1 MKEYY
6 QKLTQLS
13 IVHLFA
19 LSALLFEFLTN
30 GNKKYTVEGISMV
43 HQKRVFVYRNQ
54 REKELGPCSKTRG
67 SPCAIALF
75 LLNMIE

>member
-1 MKEYY
+1 ME
-6 QKLTQLS
+6 
-13 IVHLFA
+13 I
-19 LSALLFEFLTN
+19 
-30 GNKKYTVEGISMV
+30 KKYTVEGISMV

>member
-1 MKEYY
+1 ME
-6 QKLTQLS
+6 
-13 IVHLFA
+13 I
-19 LSALLFEFLTN
+19 
-30 GNKKYTVEGISMV
+30 KKYTVEGISMV

-54 REKELGPCSKTRG
+54 REKELGPCSKTRE